1 MDAMATERIET
12 APADV
17 AEVTASAV
25 KESWVAV
32 VRRAEAHRDKAVRVL
47 AHGRAQAW
55 VVAPERYEALLAAE
69 RSREQRIEARLQVL
83 REEFDRRLQ
92 VLESPEG
99 EAALREAFDEPI
111 DLGGSVIAGA
121 GH

>member
-1 MDAMATERIET
+1 M
-12 APADV
+12 
-17 AEVTASAV
+17 
-25 KESWVAV
+25 
-32 VRRAEAHRDKAVRVL
+32 L

-69 RSREQRIEARLQVL
+69 RSREQRIEARLRVL

-99 EAALREAFDEPI
+99 DAALRDAFDEPI

-121 GH
+121 GL